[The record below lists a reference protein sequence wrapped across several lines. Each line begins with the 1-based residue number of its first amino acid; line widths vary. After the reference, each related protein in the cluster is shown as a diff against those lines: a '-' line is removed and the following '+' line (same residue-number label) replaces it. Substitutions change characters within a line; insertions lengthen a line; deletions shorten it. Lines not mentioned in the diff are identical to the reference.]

1 MNLYHTQQ
9 LLRDLADRAE
19 SDQLANAAARLAS
32 QLESVNT
39 PFGYDIRRLS
49 KMDRQLI
56 QFVHQRDSHIPR

>member
-56 QFVHQRDSHIPR
+56 QFVHQRDSHTP

>member
-56 QFVHQRDSHIPR
+56 QFVHQRDSHTPR